1 MTDLPG
7 WSCTGVAPITD
18 LSVLESALHAGRV
31 SAAELGYV
39 QEPQIATYELMLTNP
54 TAPADE
60 AQYAT
65 AEEAERAGL
74 DFEPTH
80 LGYLMEYAAEA

>member
-7 WSCTGVAPITD
+7 WSCTGVAPIAD

-39 QEPQIATYELMLTNP
+39 LQPQIATYEVMLTNP
-54 TAPADE
+54 TAPAEE
-60 AQYAT
+60 AQYVT

-74 DFEPTH
+74 DFVPTH
-80 LGYLMEYAAEA
+80 FGYLMEYAAEA